1 MMHLPIPSDT
11 KGVMDRFLSEKII
24 LIDPVGYSI
33 TELGALLL
41 AKNLADF
48 DLLRRKSVRV
58 IVYKGKNKLDTT
70 REQQFNSGYAL
81 CFKNLVDWINGQLPM
96 NEEIGTAL
104 RTEVR
109 MYPEIAVREIVANM
123 LIHQDLA
130 EQGFPMV
137 EIYPD
142 RIDFSN
148 SGQPV
153 INYERFI
160 DEYSSRNDSLAD
172 MMRRMGIC
180 EEKGSGLD
188 FSSRNRV
195 QW

>member
-1 MMHLPIPSDT
+1 
-11 KGVMDRFLSEKII
+11 
-24 LIDPVGYSI
+24 
-33 TELGALLL
+33 
-41 AKNLADF
+41 
-48 DLLRRKSVRV
+48 
-58 IVYKGKNKLDTT
+58 
-70 REQQFNSGYAL
+70 
-81 CFKNLVDWINGQLPM
+81 M

-148 SGQPV
+148 SV
-153 INYERFI
+153 E
-160 DEYSSRNDSLAD
+160 
-172 MMRRMGIC
+172 
-180 EEKGSGLD
+180 
-188 FSSRNRV
+188 
-195 QW
+195 

>member
-1 MMHLPIPSDT
+1 M
-11 KGVMDRFLSEKII
+11 
-24 LIDPVGYSI
+24 
-33 TELGALLL
+33 

-109 MYPEIAVREIVANM
+109 MYPEIAVRGDCSQYA
-123 LIHQDLA
+123 DSS
-130 EQGFPMV
+130 GFG
-137 EIYPD
+137 
-142 RIDFSN
+142 RT
-148 SGQPV
+148 
-153 INYERFI
+153 
-160 DEYSSRNDSLAD
+160 
-172 MMRRMGIC
+172 GIPY
-180 EEKGSGLD
+180 G
-188 FSSRNRV
+188 
-195 QW
+195 